1 MFKHK
6 PPDIPV
12 TIKRTDPF
20 PPRMAEQIKP
30 TITEEENR
38 NEDSENPSNPEIH
51 ERG

>member
-1 MFKHK
+1 MFKRK
-6 PPDIPV
+6 PPNTPA

-30 TITEEENR
+30 TKEENR
-38 NEDSENPSNPEIH
+38 NEDSENQSNPEIH